1 MLPPTAQSRQRAI
14 ETAHRIIAGNP
25 VYIDTETTGIDRTDE
40 IVEISII
47 GADGGLVFNSLV
59 RPTQPIKP
67 AASAI
72 HGMTTEMLANAP
84 SWLIL
89 YPQIRSHLF
98 GKVVAGYNVD
108 FDVRM
113 MVQSHARY
121 KLPWKDNLN
130 TLDVMRIFAEY
141 RAEWDSYRR
150 SYRIFKLE
158 EAGQFLKIP
167 MPNAHR
173 STADALLTRAV
184 LHAIAG
190 QPY

>member
-14 ETAHRIIAGNP
+14 ETAQRIIDGNP

-47 GADGGLVFNSLV
+47 SASGDLVFNSLF

-72 HGMTTEMLANAP
+72 HHLTNENLKDAP
-84 SWLIL
+84 TWVVL
-89 YPQIRSHLF
+89 YPKIRGCLF
-98 GKVVAGYNVD
+98 GKVVAGYNVG
-108 FDVRM
+108 FDLRM
-113 MVQSHARY
+113 MAQSHARY
-121 KLPWKDNLN
+121 KLPWKD
-130 TLDVMRIFAEY
+130 TFTSLDVMQVYSEY
-141 RAEWDSYRR
+141 RAEWDPYRR
-150 SYRIFKLE
+150 TYRIFKLE
-158 EAGQFLKIP
+158 EAGKFLDIP
-167 MPNAHR
+167 IPNTHR

-184 LHAIAG
+184 LHAIAS